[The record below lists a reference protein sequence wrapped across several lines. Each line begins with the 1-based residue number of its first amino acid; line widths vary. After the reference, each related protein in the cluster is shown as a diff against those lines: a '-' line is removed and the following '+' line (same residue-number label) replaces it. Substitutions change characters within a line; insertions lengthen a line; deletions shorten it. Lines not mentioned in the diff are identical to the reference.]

1 MFGELNSL
9 KSFTP
14 LYDGEFRRTSFRL
27 VYRRSSLP
35 SESLVLECRE
45 SFKEDTFRSLLASV
59 VVGGVGGG
67 GGGGGGLSIVVGF
80 KIKGVDR
87 EDLGL

>member
-27 VYRRSSLP
+27 VYRRSLLP

-67 GGGGGGLSIVVGF
+67 GGGLSIVVGF

-87 EDLGL
+87 EDMGL